1 MGNGRKGGVSKL
13 SRAIKSSQ
21 SSSSVTRHQVVASRS
36 LAERRV
42 EVDRHRKQAVT
53 TLLRRIEQHRRENE
67 MDISSFEDLDF
78 MVGMDANDLFDIL
91 DDEPMN
97 DDEVRE
103 STGMFDGSEFIEVL
117 KRRKPSKYNR
127 EEQRQRKR
135 RQAEN
140 WTKLYPELVNC
151 YLAWSAHGAPD
162 ANDNDPRH
170 THIDCFN
177 LRGFQKNAFP
187 LDRDR
192 GLTSTMLCHGYV
204 ANAPLHPKLGV
215 SIELLNL
222 FSAINGRCGNV
233 GVIPFVRAICDF
245 QQMLFKR
252 FYSAA
257 FTRAFDVYVE
267 LLYRIDKRLDVVL
280 RTTKKSKLQKTCP
293 SCLFKT
299 DFEEQLPYSLLVCV
313 DGNDSLKRLRQL
325 RSTFNNDAEETVV
338 DLELDD
344 RNYRELVLYVEEDV
358 VDRYKHEVKKNGA
371 NAISGTASPSKDVI
385 ENEATPI
392 DGSDE
397 KTPCTDR
404 WVNLSAD
411 SKKRMWGTFDETGIF
426 VATCRHGVV
435 LSVCDMIRSGELAKY
450 PLAILDNLI
459 DVVCE
464 PILCGYDIGCG
475 FSKTVEKSELV
486 GPKARQSRMT
496 LCVNAFHGHAHCRKC
511 QLKWHPL
518 YTEGAGLEDFE
529 ACERVFSQS
538 NRIATCTRH
547 MSKFRR
553 CQAIVRHF
561 DRWNLD
567 KYMELSTFLLN
578 NLRQAHKNI
587 HTLSQELETTKARLG
602 IDSDD
607 VFLQWRLEELEYL
620 KTLQASSISI
630 VEQLEMDY
638 VDTLKCLKKAN
649 KLVEAQSEEFIIQTS
664 VEDLKKPSFYRTNV
678 SKTTSIEEAARN
690 GLDTLLVLQSA
701 ARRLEEKLGI
711 ERPIDRLEGLIV
723 ARLFELLKMNQAG
736 TGYKLWTQI
745 SKALQ
750 TRSEAIRT
758 ALKAFNTS
766 AGVLGRPTLELST
779 VLDYVFLRQFNLL
792 RGSRHDVLSKPWSHE
807 EVVRVEVEIRQL
819 KAHIEQER
827 REISEATNKLDADDP
842 LLALQLRKRR
852 GLHRQIDAVHQRR
865 LKAVTRDFGEIQIVD
880 EYIDELDAE
889 GSEEDEDDDEDVT
902 TALDTALDIL

>member
-1 MGNGRKGGVSKL
+1 MGNRRKGGVSKL

-21 SSSSVTRHQVVASRS
+21 SSSSVTRRQVVASRS
-36 LAERRV
+36 LAERQV

-117 KRRKPSKYNR
+117 KRRKPR
-127 EEQRQRKR
+127 
-135 RQAEN
+135 
-140 WTKLYPELVNC
+140 
-151 YLAWSAHGAPD
+151 
-162 ANDNDPRH
+162 
-170 THIDCFN
+170 HIDCFN

-245 QQMLFKR
+245 QQTLFKR
-252 FYSAA
+252 FYLAA

-344 RNYRELVLYVEEDV
+344 RNYRESVLYIEEDV

-371 NAISGTASPSKDVI
+371 NAISGTASPLKDVI

-464 PILCGYDIGCG
+464 PILCGYDISCG

-511 QLKWHPL
+511 QLEWHPL

-547 MSKFRR
+547 MSKFRHR
-553 CQAIVRHF
+553 QAIVRHF

-578 NLRQAHKNI
+578 NLRQARKNI
-587 HTLSQELETTKARLG
+587 HTLSQELKTTKARLG
-602 IDSDD
+602 MNSND

-638 VDTLKCLKKAN
+638 VDTLKRLKKAN
-649 KLVEAQSEEFIIQTS
+649 ELVEAQSEEFIIQTS

-711 ERPIDRLEGLIV
+711 ERRWTESCDDWKRVDINVAEREYRKAIDRLEGLVV
-723 ARLFELLKMNQAG
+723 ARLFELSKMNQAG

-758 ALKAFNTS
+758 ALKAFNAS

-779 VLDYVFLRQFNLL
+779 VLDYVFLGQFDLL
-792 RGSRHDVLSKPWSHE
+792 RGSRHDVLSKPWSRQVERMAMTTYFKLKRSHE
-807 EVVRVEVEIRQL
+807 EVVCVEVEIRRL

-842 LLALQLRKRR
+842 LLALQLRKRC
-852 GLHRQIDAVHQRR
+852 GLHRQIDAVHQQR
-865 LKAVTRDFGEIQIVD
+865 LEAVTRDFGEIQIVD